1 MITVTAIFL
10 LGSGLCGGAN
20 SMNML
25 IGARA
30 VQGLGAG
37 GINMLIDMIICDLVP
52 MRERGNFIGLLFLI
66 IAVGSSLGPF
76 VGGVL
81 TENASWRWV
90 FYINLPFGGFALLL
104 LVLFLQVTSRKE
116 GTTRDKLKSIDWIGN
131 AILIGATIAILWA
144 LTYGGTLYS
153 WSAPNVLAPL
163 VIGLVGLVIFFLF
176 EMSSWCP
183 YPVMPP
189 DHFKNRTTC
198 VGFFLSFMNMLLA
211 FWIIYF
217 YPVYFQSVLGA
228 SVTRSGVNLIPEVI
242 AFPVFAAVGG
252 SVISKTGRYKPL
264 HLFATGLLT
273 LMMGLSSIL
282 DSNTH
287 TAVWAV
293 YLVFLGTGLGV
304 LISTTLQTVQ
314 AGLPESETASSTGTW
329 SFIRSLGTIWGVA
342 IPGAV
347 FNNRFDQLSYRID
360 LSVRDSFSHGKA
372 YQHASAGLVN
382 SFPPAIRAEVI
393 SVYVDTLKRV
403 WQIGVVFAGVT
414 FLAVFLEKEITLRKE
429 LDTDF
434 GLATENKKEGESGQ
448 VNGANGLDTE
458 IGLSGE
464 SIEHNSEKETGK
476 GAGNSSSS
484 SY

>member
-1 MITVTAIFL
+1 VRRVLPLIHEHAPRVLDYLFL
-10 LGSGLCGGAN
+10 
-20 SMNML
+20 
-25 IGARA
+25 
-30 VQGLGAG
+30 
-37 GINMLIDMIICDLVP
+37 P
-52 MRERGNFIGLLFLI
+52 GLLPICSGRL
-66 IAVGSSLGPF
+66 
-76 VGGVL
+76 
-81 TENASWRWV
+81 RH
-90 FYINLPFGGFALLL
+90 
-104 LVLFLQVTSRKE
+104 
-116 GTTRDKLKSIDWIGN
+116 SI
-131 AILIGATIAILWA
+131 
-144 LTYGGTLYS
+144 
-153 WSAPNVLAPL
+153 
-163 VIGLVGLVIFFLF
+163 
-176 EMSSWCP
+176 
-183 YPVMPP
+183 
-189 DHFKNRTTC
+189 
-198 VGFFLSFMNMLLA
+198 
-211 FWIIYF
+211 
-217 YPVYFQSVLGA
+217 
-228 SVTRSGVNLIPEVI
+228 I